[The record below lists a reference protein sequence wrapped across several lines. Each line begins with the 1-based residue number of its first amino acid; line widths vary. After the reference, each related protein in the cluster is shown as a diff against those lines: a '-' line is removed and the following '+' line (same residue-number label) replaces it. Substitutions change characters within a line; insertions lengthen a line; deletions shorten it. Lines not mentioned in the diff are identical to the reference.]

1 MAADWAAS
9 TLPVVGAPM
18 AGPGTPELA
27 AAISNAGGF
36 GMLPAGYQPVDKLAA
51 AIDRTRS
58 LTERGFGVNVFVP
71 SPQDEARDAGAVQRY
86 ADQLAPIAQSL
97 DAPIPAPRW
106 DDTDSFDAK
115 IDLLEEQ
122 RIPLVSFVFGLPPVE
137 AVQRLH
143 AVGTQVMA
151 TVTDADEALAAVRGH
166 ADLLCVQGAQ
176 AGGHRGTH
184 SVQAIPNDRS
194 WQQLLGE
201 VRSVTAAP
209 LVVAGGIT
217 TASEVRLAL
226 ELGAV
231 AVQCGTAFLL
241 TDEAGTSAAYR
252 AGLTD
257 DTLDELVVTRAFS
270 GRPARGLRNDFVDRF
285 DAAAPSVFPIV
296 DQLTK
301 PMRAAATRG
310 QDHQLINLWAGTG
323 WRQARSGPAADIV
336 AELAAGLA
344 PADG

>member
-1 MAADWAAS
+1 MAHTWSRS
-9 TLPVVGAPM
+9 TLPLLGAPM

-36 GMLPAGYQPVDKLAA
+36 GMLPAGYQPVDTLAA
-51 AIDRTRS
+51 AIERARS
-58 LTERGFGVNVFVP
+58 LTDHGFGVNVFVP
-71 SPQDEARDAGAVQRY
+71 SPQDEARDAFAIARY
-86 ADQLAPIAQSL
+86 AEQLAPVARSL
-97 DAPIPAPRW
+97 DAAVPAPRW

-137 AVQRLH
+137 VVERLH

-184 SVQAIPNDRS
+184 GVQTIPNDRG

-201 VRSVTAAP
+201 VRSVTGVP
-209 LVVAGGIT
+209 LVVAGGIM
-217 TASEVRLAL
+217 TATDVRLAL

-257 DTLDELVVTRAFS
+257 DALDELVVTRAFS

-285 DAAAPSVFPIV
+285 DTVAPAVFPIV

-301 PMRAAATRG
+301 PLRAAATK
-310 QDHQLINLWAGTG
+310 QSDHQLINLWAGTG
-323 WRQARSGPAADIV
+323 WRRARTGPAADVV
-336 AELAAGLA
+336 AELTAGVA
-344 PADG
+344 PAGG